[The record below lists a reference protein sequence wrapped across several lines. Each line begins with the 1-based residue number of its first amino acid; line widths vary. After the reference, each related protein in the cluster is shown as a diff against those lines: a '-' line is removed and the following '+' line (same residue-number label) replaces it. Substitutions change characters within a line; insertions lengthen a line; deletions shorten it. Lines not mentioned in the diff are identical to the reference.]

1 MLRLMTLLLVSETVV
16 VLVVALAFFH
26 KDAETSATVA
36 LQETPP
42 AAAATIAV
50 QETPPPTAATMA
62 VQEKPSAAAAKVAV
76 RETLPPAAATIAVQK
91 GRSAVAINRL
101 KRQGLRQ
108 SKRNGARHQAVACSL
123 IVPFLGCTN

>member
-50 QETPPPTAATMA
+50 QETP
-62 VQEKPSAAAAKVAV
+62 S
-76 RETLPPAAATIAVQK
+76 PAAATIAVQK